1 MVSIKLVVGLG
12 NPGAEHEDNRHNV
25 GFWFVDR
32 LSADLRA
39 EPRPERKF
47 HGHAARCVQAGGEL
61 WLLKP
66 STYMNRSGLAV
77 VALSLY
83 YKILPSEI
91 LVVYDELDLP
101 PGAARLRQGGGAG
114 GHNGVKDII
123 AHLSS
128 SDFWRLRIGIG
139 HPGDKNLVSDYV
151 LHAPSKLD
159 RENIDAA
166 LDRCRDAFA
175 FIVKGD
181 FAAAMLRLHT
191 KPKPPP
197 SEDANGV
204 EVKREG

>member
-1 MVSIKLVVGLG
+1 MASIKLVVGLG

-32 LSADLRA
+32 LSSDLRA
-39 EPRPERKF
+39 ELRAERKF
-47 HGHAARCVQAGGEL
+47 HGYAVRCTQAGGEL

-128 SDFWRLRIGIG
+128 SDFWRLRVGIG

-159 RENIDAA
+159 HENIDATLDRA
-166 LDRCRDAFA
+166 LDAFP
-175 FIVKGD
+175 FILKGD

-191 KPKPPP
+191 KPKPPA
-197 SEDANGV
+197 SDETKSI
-204 EVKREG
+204 EVKREE

>member
-1 MVSIKLVVGLG
+1 MASIKLVVGLG

-32 LSADLRA
+32 LRSELRA
-39 EPRPERKF
+39 ELRAERKF
-47 HGHAARCVQAGGEL
+47 HGHSARVAQPGGEL

-83 YKILPSEI
+83 YNILPSEI

-101 PGAARLRQGGGAG
+101 PGAGRLRQGGGAG

-151 LHAPSKLD
+151 LHAPSKPD
-159 RENIDAA
+159 RESIDAA
-166 LDRCRDAFA
+166 LDRALEAFP
-175 FIVKGD
+175 FILKGD
-181 FAAAMLRLHT
+181 YAAAMLRLHT
-191 KPKPPP
+191 KPKAPAV
-197 SEDANGV
+197 E
-204 EVKREG
+204 EVKRET